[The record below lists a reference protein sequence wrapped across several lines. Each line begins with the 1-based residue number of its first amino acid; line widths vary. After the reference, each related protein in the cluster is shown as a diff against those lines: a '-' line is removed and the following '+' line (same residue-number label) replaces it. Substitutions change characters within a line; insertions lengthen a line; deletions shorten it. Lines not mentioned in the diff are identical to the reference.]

1 MCRYGIGK
9 QNFEGLRTDRR
20 RAQVTVM
27 QELLPRSIR
36 HTNYSVIKRI
46 TNHTSTSQLRF
57 QGYPLGDDLEPTH
70 PFQRITGGASFKVTR
85 DLRRSDVPPACI
97 MDLRAVEG
105 HVEIDGTPIVRLT
118 WTWPGA
124 HMTHGVA
131 FSKLRDLDE
140 PKRHEGM
147 WRRLLLER
155 LVLKLTAVQETACKK
170 ANGEVFGV
178 RQILV
183 NEDKSSSAVRRR
195 LKKGM
200 GSGARVRLS
209 FGPWREER
217 ARDLSPHIGP
227 ARSTWMPWTKSL
239 DRNLISSS

>member
-131 FSKLRDLDE
+131 AAVEIRGANNRGNIETDFDSFEVMSNVMNGNLCPLPAGFTHDVTIALPRNWQTKAHGDKDF
-140 PKRHEGM
+140 
-147 WRRLLLER
+147 
-155 LVLKLTAVQETACKK
+155 VLKAYLA
-170 ANGEVFGV
+170 
-178 RQILV
+178 
-183 NEDKSSSAVRRR
+183 
-195 LKKGM
+195 
-200 GSGARVRLS
+200 ARVINAHGLKS
-209 FGPWREER
+209 ESPGKLLQSLNFGMLLKFQAKMMNRQ
-217 ARDLSPHIGP
+217 
-227 ARSTWMPWTKSL
+227 
-239 DRNLISSS
+239 